1 MEKKKL
7 KIILSLLFS
16 LLLAFSACT
25 SITEESYDADSSEEY
40 TLIDDETAC
49 DEDAVQEQ
57 STEGEG
63 TLSQETKNKKKLK
76 VPKYSGSPYYVINN
90 NEPNFSKKDKKS
102 TKAFERYSP
111 LDSLG
116 RCGVAYANIC
126 RKIMPTEKRGNIS
139 SVHPTGWHS
148 YMGWERCHLIGFQLA
163 GENAN
168 DRNLITGTRYMNVSG
183 MLPFENMVADYVE
196 ETGNHVLYRVTPDF
210 HKKDL
215 VAHGVQMEAWSVE
228 DGGDG
233 ICFNVYCYNVN
244 KSSKI
249 NYATGVT
256 DKVQSSNSSL
266 NNSNKSHRKS
276 GKVKKGTVYWTPSGS
291 VYHASVN
298 CPTLSRSK
306 TILSGSVAESGK
318 SRSCQRCCR

>member
-1 MEKKKL
+1 MEKKRL
-7 KIILSLLFS
+7 SILLSILLSLLLIFT
-16 LLLAFSACT
+16 ACAST
-25 SITEESYDADSSEEY
+25 SEESYDINSSDEY
-40 TLIDDETAC
+40 TEI
-49 DEDAVQEQ
+49 EDTSTNEDVEEASDAEEVNQNDVEQ
-57 STEGEG
+57 KSN
-63 TLSQETKNKKKLK
+63 QKLK
-76 VPKYSGSPYYVINN
+76 VPKYSGSPYSVIND
-90 NEPNFSKKDKKS
+90 NEPNFSKKDKNC
-102 TKAFERYSP
+102 TEAFEEYSS
-111 LDSLG
+111 LDELG

-168 DRNLITGTRYMNVSG
+168 ENNLITGTRYMNVSG

-210 HKKDL
+210 HKKNL

-228 DGGDG
+228 DDGEG

-256 DKVQSSNSSL
+256 DKVQSSNKDSDA
-266 NNSNKSHRKS
+266 SNKMHNEA
-276 GKVKKGTVYWTPSGS
+276 GEEKKGTVYWTPGGS
-291 VYHASVN
+291 VYHSTSS

-306 TILSGSVAESGK
+306 TILSGSVSESGK
-318 SRSCQRCCR
+318 NRCCERCCR

>member
-1 MEKKKL
+1 MEKKR
-7 KIILSLLFS
+7 IGILLSILLS
-16 LLLAFSACT
+16 VLLIFTACAST
-25 SITEESYDADSSEEY
+25 SEESYDISNSDEY
-40 TLIDDETAC
+40 TEIEDASTDEDIEEESNIDETNQNGA
-49 DEDAVQEQ
+49 EAKSNQ
-57 STEGEG
+57 
-63 TLSQETKNKKKLK
+63 KIKA
-76 VPKYSGSPYYVINN
+76 PKYSGSPYSVINN
-90 NEPNFSKKDKKS
+90 NVPQFSKKEKKCE
-102 TKAFERYSP
+102 KAFENYSS
-111 LDSLG
+111 LDELG

-168 DRNLITGTRYMNVSG
+168 ERNLITGTRYMNVSG

-210 HKKDL
+210 HKKNL

-228 DGGDG
+228 DDGDG

-256 DKVQSSNSSL
+256 DKVQSSNKSS
-266 NNSNKSHRKS
+266 SDSRRSHNKS
-276 GKVKKGTVYWTPSGS
+276 GKVKKGTVYWTPGGS
-291 VYHASVN
+291 VYH
-298 CPTLSRSK
+298 
-306 TILSGSVAESGK
+306 
-318 SRSCQRCCR
+318 